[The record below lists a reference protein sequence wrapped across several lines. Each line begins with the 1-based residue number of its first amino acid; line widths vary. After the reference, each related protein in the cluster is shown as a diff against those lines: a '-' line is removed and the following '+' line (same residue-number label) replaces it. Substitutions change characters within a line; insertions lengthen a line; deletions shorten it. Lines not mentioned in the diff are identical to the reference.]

1 MHVIKTANAGQPA
14 TQRATPESDITGTAW
29 CCSPLAATN
38 SRLLHFH
45 NDISTLLD
53 SRDSD
58 FLLSTIHAEIMAN
71 ADVLLPAS
79 SADITAQ
86 STALRAELKEWE
98 RAFAAAN
105 GGKKAGR
112 DDIKQNPEIGMFRS
126 SLPTGLEAG

>member
-1 MHVIKTANAGQPA
+1 M
-14 TQRATPESDITGTAW
+14 
-29 CCSPLAATN
+29 
-38 SRLLHFH
+38 
-45 NDISTLLD
+45 
-53 SRDSD
+53 
-58 FLLSTIHAEIMAN
+58 LSTIHAEIMAN

-112 DDIKQNPEIGMFRS
+112 DDIKQNPEIGMFCS